1 MNIRKANGKVD
12 WEPTIHSFICE
23 THFANEMWKKVR
35 IDGKRKLK
43 CNAVPSIFPR
53 SERSSTCITTKD
65 DNNESL
71 ERQSEAMLETFH
83 NHGNVKEEQ
92 HNCFK
97 SDVPDVSPLT
107 SNFAQSFTLNFS
119 PELSNY
125 LSTIPKEI
133 CNKEFDEVKYL
144 KKKLEEAN
152 RKIESANKLL
162 SKNYRTNNMLKKHI
176 KKLTRN
182 NFGNRNYAKLESAIK
197 QIFTDDQIEA
207 LMRRSSRIHTWSNNT
222 IRKALRLK
230 ISCGKISTG
239 YQQLLKE
246 KIPLPTERTLRRKL
260 KSIEFGEGISK
271 DSFKLLADKVAQFQD
286 IKERD
291 CMLALDKMAIAPGQK
306 LDPSTQSYCGLASF
320 CTRDGIK

>member
-1 MNIRKANGKVD
+1 MPSAK
-12 WEPTIHSFICE
+12 S
-23 THFANEMWKKVR
+23 THFANEMWEKVR
-35 IDGKRKLK
+35 LDGKRKLK

-53 SERSSTCITTKD
+53 SERSSITTKN

-71 ERQSEAMLETFH
+71 ERQSEARLETFH
-83 NHGNVKEEQ
+83 NHGNVNEEQ

-97 SDVPDVSPLT
+97 SNVPDISPST

-119 PELSNY
+119 LELSN
-125 LSTIPKEI
+125 S
-133 CNKEFDEVKYL
+133 NFGR
-144 KKKLEEAN
+144 

-162 SKNYRTNNMLKKHI
+162 SKSYRTNTLKKHI
-176 KKLTRN
+176 KRLTRN
-182 NFGNRNYAKLESAIK
+182 NFENRNYAKLESAIK
-197 QIFTDDQIEA
+197 QIFTDNQIEA
-207 LMRRSSRIHTWSNNT
+207 FMRRSSRIHTWSNNT

-230 ISCGKISTG
+230 ISCGS
-239 YQQLLKE
+239 QLVINRRKKYEGRLKSFE
-246 KIPLPTERTLRRKL
+246 IIMKMALLVKAILTTLVPLPTERTLRRKL
-260 KSIEFGEGISK
+260 ESIEFEEGISK

-291 CMLALDKMAIAPGQK
+291 CMLALDEMVIAPGQK